1 MFHSNLFI
9 ITICRLAICI
19 TCASL
24 IILTYPPQ
32 HYLVMPWFGVMIVGM
47 ITEDDPLLF
56 VLDAQEEASVKKPVF
71 RSTKRIAGGRQGS
84 IVCT

>member
-1 MFHSNLFI
+1 
-9 ITICRLAICI
+9 
-19 TCASL
+19 
-24 IILTYPPQ
+24 
-32 HYLVMPWFGVMIVGM
+32 MPWFGVMIVGM